1 MGIFDRLWKKDENEE
16 LRRAK
21 SLLAEGE
28 AERALKL
35 ARRLLKQGGPL
46 SAEIQDLIDKAEN
59 HLSKECLAAAAH
71 SESQGSFSDAADW
84 IMAALTFVH
93 DPVRI
98 EALQQRADDLR
109 GKGGKDTGPDFAPA
123 PMEQESETDLDPETH
138 FYTLTGML
146 REDISERYERLPE
159 PFRQAFILAN
169 TGRLAEA
176 RALFDQM
183 VADNPTDPVIRFER
197 ARCALLQENA
207 EQARQDLDEVARVL
221 GDEPLDLGGSLFVAG
236 LWSEAML
243 KLEKPAPVV
252 ERLQPLTQP
261 DKGPPGLSLL
271 YALALEKTGEIDEA
285 IEVLFRTSRRFDR
298 DPGFPLHIARI
309 LAQRGEHER
318 AIDCLE
324 ISVAPSCSSGSCMG
338 VAKHAPSLRLLISLY
353 LEHQLKP
360 KRVAEL
366 MLHLEQAVGGFR
378 ARPDLL
384 LLAKWHEGKGDHE
397 AAEHARA
404 AAEEAIGKNI
414 TDVMPASMANADQP
428 IL

>member
-59 HLSKECLAAAAH
+59 HLAEECLAAAAH

-109 GKGGKDTGPDFAPA
+109 GKGDKDTGPDFAPA

-176 RALFDQM
+176 RDLFDQM

-197 ARCALLQENA
+197 ARCALLQEHA
-207 EQARQDLDEVARVL
+207 EQARQDIEHDRHEGANHGHAREHEQ
-221 GDEPLDLGGSLFVAG
+221 DAIEAECHSMQHGSPPVQSCGPARR
-236 LWSEAML
+236 
-243 KLEKPAPVV
+243 PAP
-252 ERLQPLTQP
+252 
-261 DKGPPGLSLL
+261 
-271 YALALEKTGEIDEA
+271 
-285 IEVLFRTSRRFDR
+285 RR
-298 DPGFPLHIARI
+298 
-309 LAQRGEHER
+309 
-318 AIDCLE
+318 
-324 ISVAPSCSSGSCMG
+324 MG
-338 VAKHAPSLRLLISLY
+338 R
-353 LEHQLKP
+353 
-360 KRVAEL
+360 R
-366 MLHLEQAVGGFR
+366 
-378 ARPDLL
+378 
-384 LLAKWHEGKGDHE
+384 
-397 AAEHARA
+397 RA
-404 AAEEAIGKNI
+404 ARTAAPPWRHFF
-414 TDVMPASMANADQP
+414 M
-428 IL
+428 